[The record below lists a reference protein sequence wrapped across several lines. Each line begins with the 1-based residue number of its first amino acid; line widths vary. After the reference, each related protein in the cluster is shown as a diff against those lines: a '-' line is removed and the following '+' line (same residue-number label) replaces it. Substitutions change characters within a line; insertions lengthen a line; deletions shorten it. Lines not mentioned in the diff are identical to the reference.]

1 MFVCLFVCWNRT
13 WNLLSQD
20 TSELPMLDT
29 DNFSSIEMAG
39 NSARVGDWLYFY
51 NLFTSHNYATPP
63 FFVQISQVRYH
74 SSLSSRLE
82 LSPLDVRV
90 PQIPTEVWGACLLLF
105 CLFVCLFVC
114 LYVCTF
120 VRLLD
125 PTFTGILQRA
135 LERHHWDGQ
144 RLRLL
149 EDARAGLLVSW
160 SLYLSLLVSWSLGIL
175 VSQSLSLKGSQ
186 ALSPGLP
193 P

>member
-1 MFVCLFVCWNRT
+1 
-13 WNLLSQD
+13 
-20 TSELPMLDT
+20 MLDT

-90 PQIPTEVWGACLLLF
+90 PQIPTEVWGAR
-105 CLFVCLFVC
+105 LFVR

-135 LERHHWDGQ
+135 LERHH
-144 RLRLL
+144 
-149 EDARAGLLVSW
+149 
-160 SLYLSLLVSWSLGIL
+160 
-175 VSQSLSLKGSQ
+175 
-186 ALSPGLP
+186 
-193 P
+193 